1 MTARLL
7 VYTRT
12 TGYRHDSIPAGV
24 GALSSLDGYSV
35 DATEDPA
42 VFRAGALR
50 DYAAIVFLS
59 TSGEVL
65 DEAGREALTGYM
77 AAGGGW
83 LGIHGASTT
92 EYGWPWFGD
101 LAGARFDQHPPVQ
114 AGVITVAD
122 KHHPATGHLGS
133 TWTRRDEWY
142 AFTDNPRARVRVLLT
157 VDETTYEGGTMGG
170 DHPVAW
176 CHERLGGRSF
186 YTALG
191 HTEESFAEPAFL
203 RQRDGAVAIHDVVR
217 LLAGVQAEFPISEL
231 MRARLIGPIKDG
243 ERGVAPVFLQ
253 EEDAGLR
260 VLGRE

>member
-7 VYTRT
+7 VYSRT

-24 GALSSLDGYSV
+24 RALSGLDGYAV

-42 VFRAGALR
+42 AFRTQRLR

-65 DEAGREALTGYM
+65 DEAGREALTGYL
-77 AAGGGW
+77 AAGGAW

-92 EYGWPWFGD
+92 EYDWPWFGD
-101 LAGARFDQHPPVQ
+101 LVGARFDQHPPVQ
-114 AGVITVAD
+114 PGEITVED
-122 KHHPATGHLGS
+122 KDNPATSHLGA

-142 AFTDNPRARVRVLLT
+142 AFTSNPRPRVHVLLT
-157 VDETTYEGGTMGG
+157 VDEASYEGGTMGA

-176 CHERLGGRSF
+176 CHEPLGGRSF

-203 RQRDGAVAIHDVVR
+203 RHLHGA
-217 LLAGVQAEFPISEL
+217 LSWLTEG
-231 MRARLIGPIKDG
+231 
-243 ERGVAPVFLQ
+243 
-253 EEDAGLR
+253 
-260 VLGRE
+260 

>member
-24 GALSSLDGYSV
+24 AALSALEGYRV

-42 VFRAGALR
+42 VFRAGILR
-50 DYAAIVFLS
+50 DYAAAVFLS
-59 TSGEVL
+59 TSGEVH

-77 AAGGGW
+77 AAGGAW

-101 LAGARFDQHPPVQ
+101 LVGARFDQHPPVQ
-114 AGVITVAD
+114 AGVITVED
-122 KHHPATGHLGS
+122 KDHPATEHLGA

-142 AFTDNPRARVRVLLT
+142 AFTDNPRPRVRVLLT
-157 VDETTYEGGTMGG
+157 VDEASYTGGTMGA
-170 DHPVAW
+170 DHPIAW

-203 RQRDGAVAIHDVVR
+203 RHLHGA
-217 LLAGVQAEFPISEL
+217 LSWLTSG
-231 MRARLIGPIKDG
+231 
-243 ERGVAPVFLQ
+243 
-253 EEDAGLR
+253 
-260 VLGRE
+260 